1 MRLKDLL
8 KVLHRE
14 GVTISD
20 SQIRWAIA
28 HGKVSRPRRD
38 GSLRFIFG
46 EDHLKQLRQLFGAR
60 PKEADRC

>member
-1 MRLKDLL
+1 MCLKDLITA
-8 KVLHRE
+8 LHRE

-28 HGKVSRPRRD
+28 SGKVSRPPLN

-46 EDHLKQLRQLFGAR
+46 QDRLKQLRQLRGAS

>member
-28 HGKVSRPRRD
+28 RGTMSWPPRG